1 MQQDDPQYEARRA
14 RYYAE
19 GWWRDEDLWTVV
31 ARHGRERPTQLAF
44 AVEERQCRFDELLR
58 EAERFG
64 RGLAARGVRPG
75 EVVII
80 HGRNSIETVIAL
92 LGCAWAGAVMAGV
105 PPMFTA
111 AQLTSVAGNAAARA
125 VICLGDP
132 RELAEALQ
140 GARAAASVTLV
151 VAPDAVAVEGV
162 AAWSAVLAAGD
173 TWPGARATVGADEL
187 ALLAYSSG
195 TTGAPKGV
203 MHSANTVRYAIEQRA
218 ALHEVTAAD
227 VCIVVGQF
235 GFVGN
240 VVFGLLAG
248 ALIGATS
255 VLLRHWSAE
264 RALALM
270 ARHGVTYGLFLPTHV
285 HDLLDAPQLAGTDLT
300 NFRHA
305 AMGGLSAERRLEVRR
320 RLCPNPLPG
329 YGMSECM
336 GNSTCAAGD
345 PGDKL
350 LNRDGRPYPG
360 TEIRIVDGQGAPLPP
375 GQTGEVQVRG
385 PSRCFGYYRAP
396 DITRAA
402 MTADGFFRTGDLGG
416 LDADGYFSFAGREKE
431 IIRRGGVTIVP
442 GEVEAV
448 LLEHP
453 RIDRVAIVAL
463 PDPRMGERAC
473 ACVITADGA
482 PMALEE
488 LTDFLAKR
496 AVARYLWPERVE
508 LFTEFPFTP
517 SLKVRKQG
525 LVELVLARDPAAHA

>member
-1 MQQDDPQYEARRA
+1 MRQDDPQYEARRA

-19 GWWRDEDLWTVV
+19 GWWRHEDLWT
-31 ARHGRERPTQLAF
+31 AISRHGRERPAQLAF
-44 AVEERQCRFDELLR
+44 ITGERQCRFDELLR
-58 EAERFG
+58 DAECFG
-64 RGLAARGVRPG
+64 RGLAACGVQPG
-75 EVVII
+75 EVVVV
-80 HGRNSIETVIAL
+80 HGRNSIETVVAL
-92 LGCAWAGAVMAGV
+92 LGSAWAGAVMAGV

-111 AQLTSVAGNAAARA
+111 AQVASAAASAAARA

-132 RELAEALQ
+132 RELAEAVQ

-151 VAPDAVAVEGV
+151 VAPDAVAAEGV
-162 AAWSAVLAAGD
+162 EPWSAVLAAGD
-173 TWPGARATVGADEL
+173 VWRGARAMVGADEL

-218 ALHEVTAAD
+218 ALQEVTAAD

-264 RALALM
+264 RALASM

-285 HDLLDAPQLAGTDLT
+285 HDLLDAPQLAGTDLRK
-300 NFRHA
+300 FRHA

-320 RLCPNPLPG
+320 RLCPGPLPG

-336 GNSTCAAGD
+336 GHSTCSASD
-345 PGDKL
+345 PEVKL

-385 PSRCFGYYRAP
+385 PSRCFGYYRAAEL
-396 DITRAA
+396 TRAA
-402 MTADGFFRTGDLGG
+402 MTADGFFRTGDLGS

-453 RIDRVAIVAL
+453 RVDRVAIVAL

-482 PMALEE
+482 PVALGE
-488 LTDFLAKR
+488 LTDFLAQR

-525 LVELVLARDPAAHA
+525 LVEQVLARDGAARS